1 MTEAVGLVWVEFR
14 HKNETSM
21 KQRQNILV
29 ENMLQV
35 NNSCK

>member
-1 MTEAVGLVWVEFR
+1 
-14 HKNETSM
+14 M

-35 NNSCK
+35 NNYYKYLKRSRHFMDFVKII